1 MISVLILT
9 FNEEENLP
17 ECLAAVRWSDDI
29 VVLDSGSSDRTIE
42 IAKAAGARIFYRCF
56 DNERNHRAAS
66 LRLPFRHRWVYCPDA
81 DEVTTPELRDEML
94 QAVQDETRP
103 EVAYRVRFR
112 TMFQGRWIRRSSLY
126 PTWVVRLLQPRH
138 VSFDRMV
145 NLRYRIHGPEGKL
158 QHHFE
163 HYTFR
168 RGLAAW
174 IDKHNRYS
182 TAEAME
188 CLWSLAT
195 ARVHLDELF
204 SRSPV
209 VRRRTLKELSFRLP
223 FRPTLRFLYMYLVRG
238 GILEGRAGLDYCR
251 LLAMYERMI
260 LLKMDEI
267 RRDGISAP
275 YSRSVPLRPVLP
287 HLGRELDAPASPAQA
302 TETSPSSA
310 PPTGLVAAR
319 KAA

>member
-9 FNEEENLP
+9 HNEEENLP
-17 ECLAAVRWSDDI
+17 ACLDAVRWSEDI
-29 VVLDSGSSDRTIE
+29 VVLDSGSTDGTIA
-42 IAKAAGARIFYRCF
+42 IAKAAGARIFYRPF
-56 DNERNHRAAS
+56 DNERDHRAAS
-66 LRLPFRHRWVYCPDA
+66 LRLPFRHAWVYCPDA
-81 DEVTTPELRDEML
+81 DEVTTPELRDEMRE
-94 QAVQDETRP
+94 VVDDPTRP

-112 TMFQGRWIRRSSLY
+112 TIFQNRWIRRSSLY
-126 PTWVVRLLQPRH
+126 PTWVVRLVKPKH

-145 NLRYRIHGPEGKL
+145 NLRYRIHGPEGNL

-163 HYTFR
+163 HHTFH

-195 ARVHLDELF
+195 TRVRLRDFF
-204 SRSPV
+204 SFSPV
-209 VRRRTLKELSFRLP
+209 VRRRALKELSFRLP
-223 FRPTLRFLYMYLVRG
+223 FRPTLRFLYMYFLRG
-238 GILEGRAGLDYCR
+238 GFLDGRAGLDYCR

-267 RRDGISAP
+267 RREGILVAHS
-275 YSRSVPLRPVLP
+275 SRRPWQT
-287 HLGRELDAPASPAQA
+287 HLGRERAAPDAPALAV
-302 TETSPSSA
+302 EA
-310 PPTGLVAAR
+310 PPAVAPPAGLVAAK